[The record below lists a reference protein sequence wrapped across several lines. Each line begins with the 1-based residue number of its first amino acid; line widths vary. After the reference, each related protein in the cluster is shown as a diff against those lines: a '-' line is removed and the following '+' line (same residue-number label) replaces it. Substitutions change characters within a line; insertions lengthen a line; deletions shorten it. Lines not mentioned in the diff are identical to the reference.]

1 MDGVVLAT
9 CDYLIAEQAVKPL
22 STDTALIAQLTEL
35 GLNNS
40 ALTGKIA
47 ETLASLAPDQAARL
61 LLTPILNEDFAQQR
75 PKALQMLSYLTRN

>member
-1 MDGVVLAT
+1 MVLAA
-9 CDYLIAEQAVKPL
+9 CDYLMAEQAVKPL

-47 ETLASLAPDQAARL
+47 ETLASLAPEQAARL
-61 LLTPILNEDFAQQR
+61 LLTPILNEDFARQR
-75 PKALQMLSYLTRN
+75 PKALQMLSYLART